1 MELLLQR
8 INHNNMLGLGNTITG
23 GAVTEEAAWAPS
35 DISSLIHW
43 YKYDTGITQD
53 GGGDIT
59 AWADQEGSNNLES
72 SADHPEY
79 DSGAVKFA
87 ESGDDLEWGSALSLS
102 TLSFYIRFESD
113 DVSIDWI
120 VKGGGGSDW
129 IRIVDNT
136 DFRLKMSNT
145 RRDWALSGI
154 STDTKVNLGI
164 ERASNGDIGVFV
176 DNSALSPDGSS
187 NIATSSTFDI
197 EKIGSPLET
206 VKIYEVLVFNDVLSS
221 EDRGLLN
228 TYLNEI

>member
-1 MELLLQR
+1 
-8 INHNNMLGLGNTITG
+8 MLGLGNTITG

-53 GGGDIT
+53 GDGDIT
-59 AWADQEGSNNLES
+59 AWADREGSNNLTAS
-72 SADHPEY
+72 GDTADSPQY
-79 DSGAVKFA
+79 DSGAVKFV
-87 ESGDDLEWGSALSLS
+87 ESGDDLDWDTPLSLG
-102 TLSFYIRFESD
+102 TLSFYMRFESD
-113 DVSIDWI
+113 DVAVDWI
-120 VKGGGGSDW
+120 VKGGSTDW
-129 IRIVDNT
+129 IKIQDNT

-154 STDTKVNLGI
+154 STDTKVNLGV

-176 DNSALSPDGSS
+176 DNSALSPDGSY

-197 EKIGSPLET
+197 TKIGSPLET
-206 VKIYEVLVFNDVLSS
+206 VKMYEVLVFNDVLSS

-228 TYLNEI
+228 TYLNTI

>member
-1 MELLLQR
+1 
-8 INHNNMLGLGNTITG
+8 MLGLGSTIIG
-23 GAVTEEAAWAPS
+23 GTTLEEAAWAPS

-72 SADHPEY
+72 SADHPGY

-87 ESGDDLEWGSALSLS
+87 DGDDTLDWGTPLSLG
-102 TLSFYIRFESD
+102 TFSFYMRFESD
-113 DVSIDWI
+113 DVSVDWI
-120 VKGGGGSDW
+120 VKGGSTNW
-129 IRIVDNT
+129 IRVVDNT

-221 EDRGLLN
+221 EDLSL
-228 TYLNEI
+228 IHI